1 MSKLP
6 KKKCCVSKTR
16 CKRCPL
22 RMLKEGTLPDGYGVK
37 RRRLVRI
44 DDDGTVLPLEKKD
57 KKSSKKAAKKKAKKK
72 ALKKAEKKAQKKG
85 KKSSGSSL
93 RAA

>member
-72 ALKKAEKKAQKKG
+72 ALKKAEKKAQKNG

>member
-1 MSKLP
+1 
-6 KKKCCVSKTR
+6 
-16 CKRCPL
+16 
-22 RMLKEGTLPDGYGVK
+22 MLKEGTLPDGYGVK

-57 KKSSKKAAKKKAKKK
+57 KKSSKKAAKK
-72 ALKKAEKKAQKKG
+72 ALKKAEKKAQKKAQKNG